1 MKPTYHVQMLKT
13 NKMYEGW
20 ETFHDGITT
29 NKKQAIRWTINAR
42 KNYSKV
48 PTVKIRLVEIYQ
60 RTIPVS
66 RFK

>member
-1 MKPTYHVQMLKT
+1 
-13 NKMYEGW
+13 MYEGW
-20 ETFHDGITT
+20 VSFHDGITT
-29 NKKQAIRWTINAR
+29 NKKQAIKWTINAR

-66 RFK
+66 RVK